1 MSVPSALRASAP
13 VNLGVRTHMET
24 LFHYTDLNAFLSIIQ
39 NKKLW
44 LTGAYNLNDH
54 QEISWTHRKIGS
66 RLNELSSKHG
76 RERPDEIWALLHANS
91 GVPYIC
97 SLSSESDLLSQ
108 WRAYGQNG
116 SGVAIGFKRTALPG
130 SERLPMLTYGKKD
143 SVSLHQVVYNEN
155 AQNQL
160 IDSILAPAFEGAEVD
175 DQAHWAM
182 STAASQLAG
191 LSSIFKNP
199 AFAEEKEWRIVHEP
213 IIMGKEGSNESKI
226 HVSIS
231 KPKYR
236 TSGGKLI
243 SYFEYDFT
251 GLDATDIFSE
261 IVLGPKSEVSSF
273 DLSLLLTENGL
284 ANLKVSR
291 SKASYR

>member
-1 MSVPSALRASAP
+1 
-13 VNLGVRTHMET
+13 MET
-24 LFHYTDLNAFLSIIQ
+24 LFHYTDLDAFLSIIQ

-44 LTGAYNLNDH
+44 LTGAYNLNDY

-76 RERPDEIWALLHANS
+76 SQRPDEIWTLLQASS

-116 SGVAIGFKRTALPG
+116 SGVAIGFKHTSLPT
-130 SERLPMLTYGKKD
+130 SERLLPILTSVKQD
-143 SVSLHQVVYNEN
+143 SLSLHQVIYDEKT
-155 AQNQL
+155 QDQL
-160 IDSILAPAFEGAEVD
+160 IDSILAPAFEGAEID
-175 DQAHWAM
+175 DQTHFAM
-182 STAASQLAG
+182 SMAASQLVG

-199 AFAEEKEWRIVHEP
+199 AFSEEKEWRIIHRP
-213 IIMGKEGSNESKI
+213 MIMGKDGGLESKI
-226 HVSIS
+226 FLSIS
-231 KPKYR
+231 PPKYR

-243 SYFEYDFT
+243 TYFEYDFAQ
-251 GLDATDIFSE
+251 LKSDEIFAE
-261 IVLGPKSEVSSF
+261 IVLGPKSEVSTF
-273 DLSLLLTENGL
+273 DLSILLTENGL
-284 ANLKVSR
+284 ANLNVRR

>member
-1 MSVPSALRASAP
+1 
-13 VNLGVRTHMET
+13 MEK

-66 RLNELSSKHG
+66 RLNELASKHG
-76 RERPDEIWALLHANS
+76 RQRPDEIWTLLQANS

-116 SGVAIGFKRTALPG
+116 SGVAIGFKRTSLPS
-130 SERLPMLTYGKKD
+130 SERLPIITYGKKD
-143 SVSLHQVVYNEN
+143 SVSLHQVIYNEK
-155 AQNQL
+155 AQDQL
-160 IDSILAPAFEGAEVD
+160 IDSILAPAFEGAEID

-191 LSSIFKNP
+191 LASIFKNP
-199 AFAEEKEWRIVHEP
+199 AFAEENEWRIIHKP
-213 IIMGKEGSNESKI
+213 IIMGKDGSQESKI

-231 KPKYR
+231 PPKYR
-236 TSGGKLI
+236 TAGGKLI
-243 SYFEYDFT
+243 SYFEYEFT
-251 GLDATDIFSE
+251 ELKPEDIFSE

-284 ANLKVSR
+284 TNLNVRR